1 MITCEEKA
9 RVDSFCPKHGVCHP
23 RLELMMSIR
32 VILMIMMYQLL
43 RGLGGAWKRKSLQV
57 AKFPQCKVRRGKIKF
72 WRGEI
77 KVRRG
82 EFKVRRG
89 KIKAQPNKKTK
100 PSSSTQVQAEVIQRC
115 FQKKTFEIILG
126 LLGERETGNWRM
138 KESGRGRSCTKL
150 GGIFDKPGFECLSF
164 VE

>member
-1 MITCEEKA
+1 MIIIMMIMMAIMINCSFQLLRVDLIFRLYAITFEAFQVITCEEKA

-72 WRGEI
+72 
-77 KVRRG
+77 RRG
-82 EFKVRRG
+82 E
-89 KIKAQPNKKTK
+89 IKAQPNTKTK

-115 FQKKTFEIILG
+115 FQKKNF
-126 LLGERETGNWRM
+126 
-138 KESGRGRSCTKL
+138 
-150 GGIFDKPGFECLSF
+150 
-164 VE
+164 

>member
-1 MITCEEKA
+1 MVFIFYHLNCSFQLLRVDLIFRLYAITFEAFQVITCEEKA

-57 AKFPQCKVRRGKIKF
+57 TKFPQCKVRRGKIKF

-77 KVRRG
+77 KARRG
-82 EFKVRRG
+82 EIKVRRG
-89 KIKAQPNKKTK
+89 KIKAQTNKKTK

-115 FQKKTFEIILG
+115 F
-126 LLGERETGNWRM
+126 
-138 KESGRGRSCTKL
+138 
-150 GGIFDKPGFECLSF
+150 
-164 VE
+164 